1 MSHNATNVVGELLNE
16 KGAFTVNG
24 LTWPALR
31 LLRILNRDAKVLVV
45 KPGTDGAVAAP
56 NLTMGKSGKLIP
68 GPLLPDQAYRVGSKG
83 YPALRRAFPS
93 EWAAYMV
100 ETRGLPKGDYV
111 DVPVM
116 VVDHRLRFTDPDT
129 GAELLVSDAPSV
141 PGFCTYCDSGHV
153 PCPLAR
159 ATDQDG
165 LMRVRP
171 AFRPAFVRI
180 GRRG

>member
-1 MSHNATNVVGELLNE
+1 MSPNAANVVGELLNE
-16 KGAFTVNG
+16 KGTFTVNV

-45 KPGTDGAVAAP
+45 KPGTGGAVAAP